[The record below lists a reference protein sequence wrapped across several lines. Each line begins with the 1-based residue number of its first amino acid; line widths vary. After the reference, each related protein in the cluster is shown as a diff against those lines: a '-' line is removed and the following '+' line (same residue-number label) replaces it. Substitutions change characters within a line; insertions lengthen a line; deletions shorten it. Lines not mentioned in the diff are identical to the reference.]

1 MGRFSLFATAGAL
14 VVGLLLTTGCEELS
28 ARRQIQ
34 EAGDLYGQGRYSDAV
49 KLYASALEKAP
60 HLDIG
65 HHNAGL
71 THLKLFQA
79 SSDDEAARAHADRAT
94 EHLQVYLEANPDD
107 SRIRSLITRTW
118 LDAERYENARDYWTT
133 RLEEFPDNRSIM
145 QMLANI
151 ERQAGEFSSAI
162 AWHHKRLDLV
172 SEDRDKIEVLID
184 IAQLQL
190 SRLRNVEV
198 VGAERAAIADV
209 AIAALQQAA
218 ELDPEHVM
226 VQSFLG
232 SIYQLRALA
241 HGASWARKVDLA
253 ASRIHLRRWRE
264 LNEAAQAAVAPAPG
278 DGEDGDEDDAD
289 DEAADSDGDSEDP

>member
-1 MGRFSLFATAGAL
+1 MSRFSLLVTAGVL
-14 VVGLLLTTGCEELS
+14 GIGLLFTTGCEELS

-34 EAGDLYGQGRYSDAV
+34 EAGNLYGQGRYSDAV

-65 HHNAGL
+65 HHNAAL
-71 THLKLFQA
+71 AHLKLFQA
-79 SSDDEAARAHADRAT
+79 GSGDDDGLVHADRAT
-94 EHLQVYLEANPDD
+94 EHLEVYLAANPDD
-107 SRIRSLITRTW
+107 SRIRSLLTRTW
-118 LDAERYENARDYWTT
+118 LDAERYDRARDYWTK
-133 RLEEFPDNRSIM
+133 RLEELPDNRSIM

-151 ERQAGEFSSAI
+151 ERQAGEFDEAI
-162 AWHHKRLDLV
+162 AWHHKRIELGASDA
-172 SEDRDKIEVLID
+172 DKIEVLID

-190 SRLRNVEV
+190 SRLRNEKV

-241 HGASWARKVDLA
+241 HGASWARKIDMA

-264 LNEAAQAAVAPAPG
+264 LNEAAQAAAASAQ
-278 DGEDGDEDDAD
+278 GDEDDD
-289 DEAADSDGDSEDP
+289 DEAADSDGDSEDS